1 MHLRIATN
9 LRRRIPFLVLLC
21 RYAAP
26 KRKKSGTFLA
36 LALATFSSC
45 AMSATAQT
53 SPSPPLDLESRANS
67 EYGSL
72 FQLYRYLHANPELSF
87 HEAKT
92 SERLQQELRS
102 VGFEVTG
109 NFGGHGL
116 VGVLRNGTGPTVM
129 IRTDL
134 DALPVTEQTGLE
146 YASRVKTKD
155 DQGNEV
161 GVMHACGHDI
171 HMTCFVGTARLLS
184 QLKDQWRGTVIM
196 IGQPAE
202 ERGSGAKAMLA
213 AGLFQKFPK
222 PDYVLAL
229 HDAANLESGRVGVTE
244 GPALAGTTSVDLTV
258 RGISGH
264 GAWSYTTKDPI
275 VLAAQI
281 VLGLQTIVSRE
292 MRAIDPAVVTVGS
305 VHGGTK
311 HNIIPDEVQ
320 LQLTIRF
327 FSEAIRSQLLV
338 SIERIARGMAQAAGV
353 PPGREP
359 IIKVR
364 EDESIGPTVNHPEFT
379 RRVRSAMAGTLG
391 KNNVVATE
399 PVMGGEDFGYFGRTA
414 ESIPICMFWLG
425 AVTREK
431 IEESQRPG
439 GKPLPSLHSNVYAP
453 ATELTIKTGVK
464 AMTAAALDLLGR
476 K

>member
-1 MHLRIATN
+1 MIGRHAGRERKQTKTLLA
-9 LRRRIPFLVLLC
+9 LVL
-21 RYAAP
+21 AAL
-26 KRKKSGTFLA
+26 GFG
-36 LALATFSSC
+36 
-45 AMSATAQT
+45 AMSAAAQT
-53 SPSPPLDLESRANS
+53 STPLDVESRANK

-72 FQLYRYLHANPELSF
+72 FQLYRHLHSNPELSF
-87 HEAKT
+87 HESKT

-109 NFGGHGL
+109 NFGGYGL
-116 VGVLRNGTGPTVM
+116 VGVLRNGAGPTVM

-134 DALPVTEQTGLE
+134 DGLPVTEQTGLE
-146 YASRVKTKD
+146 YASQVKTRD

-161 GVMHACGHDI
+161 GVMHACGHDV

-184 QLKDQWRGTVIM
+184 QLKDRWRGTVIM

-202 ERGSGAKAMLA
+202 ERVNGAKAMLD

-229 HDAANLESGRVGVTE
+229 HDAAALEAGKVGVIE
-244 GPALAGTTSVDLTV
+244 GPALAGASSVDLTI

-281 VLGLQTIVSRE
+281 ILGLQTIVSRE

-305 VHGGTK
+305 IHGGTK

-327 FSEAIRSQLLV
+327 FSEAVRSQLLAG
-338 SIERIARGMAQAAGV
+338 IERIAKGMAQAAGV

-359 IIKVR
+359 IVR
-364 EDESIGPTVNHPEFT
+364 EVESVGPTVNHPELT
-379 RRVRSAMAGTLG
+379 RRVGSAMAGILG
-391 KNNVVATE
+391 KNNVVPTE

-414 ESIPICMFWLG
+414 ENIPICMFWLG
-425 AVTREK
+425 AVSREK
-431 IEESQRPG
+431 IEESRKPG

-453 ATELTIKTGVK
+453 APEPAIKTGVK
-464 AMTAAALDLLGR
+464 AMTAAVLDLLG
-476 K
+476 KK

>member
-1 MHLRIATN
+1 MHSPTTTI
-9 LRRRIPFLVLLC
+9 LRRSAPFLSLIG
-21 RYAAP
+21 RHDARG
-26 KRKKSGTFLA
+26 RKQSRTFLA
-36 LALATFSSC
+36 LALATLFSV
-45 AMSATAQT
+45 AMSSAAQT
-53 SPSPPLDLESRANS
+53 TAPLDLESRANS
-67 EYGSL
+67 EYASL
-72 FQLYRYLHANPELSF
+72 LQLYRHLHANPELSF
-87 HEAKT
+87 HESKT
-92 SERLQQELRS
+92 SERLQQELRR

-109 NFGGHGL
+109 GVGGYGL
-116 VGVLRNGTGPTVM
+116 VGVLRNGAGPTVM

-146 YASRVKTKD
+146 YASQVKTRD

-202 ERGSGAKAMLA
+202 ERGGGAKAMLA

-229 HDAANLESGRVGVTE
+229 HDAANLEAGRVGVTE
-244 GPALAGTTSVDLTV
+244 GPALAGTSSVDLTV

-281 VLGLQTIVSRE
+281 ILGLQTIVSRE

-305 VHGGTK
+305 IHGGTK

-327 FSEAIRSQLLV
+327 FSEAIRTQLLAG
-338 SIERIARGMAQAAGV
+338 IERIAKGMAQAAGV

-359 IIKVR
+359 IVKVR
-364 EDESIGPTVNHPEFT
+364 EAESIGPTVNHPELT
-379 RRVRSAMAGTLG
+379 RRVSSAMARTLG
-391 KNNVVATE
+391 KSNVVTTE
-399 PVMGGEDFGYFGRTA
+399 PVMGGEDFGYFGQTA

-431 IEESQRPG
+431 IEESQKPG

-453 ATELTIKTGVK
+453 TPEPTIKTGMK
-464 AMTAAALDLLGR
+464 AMTAAALDLLE
-476 K
+476 KK

>member
-1 MHLRIATN
+1 MFSTTTIFRLLSCFSR
-9 LRRRIPFLVLLC
+9 VLGSC
-21 RYAAP
+21 CQ
-26 KRKKSGTFLA
+26 RKQAKTVLA
-36 LALATFSSC
+36 GLLAVLSS
-45 AMSATAQT
+45 SAIVAVAQT
-53 SPSPPLDLESRANS
+53 SALPEVESRADR
-67 EYGSL
+67 EYGNL
-72 FQLYRYLHANPELSF
+72 FQLYRHLHANPELSF
-87 HEAKT
+87 HESKT

-109 NFGGHGL
+109 NFGGYGL

-171 HMTCFVGTARLLS
+171 HMTCFIGTARLLS
-184 QLKDQWRGTVIM
+184 QLKDRWRGTVIM

-202 ERGSGAKAMLA
+202 ERGGGANAMLA

-229 HDAANLESGRVGVTE
+229 HDAADLEAGRVGLTE
-244 GPALAGTTSVDLTV
+244 GPALAGSSSVDLTV

-281 VLGLQTIVSRE
+281 ILGLQTIVSRE
-292 MRAIDPAVVTVGS
+292 MRAIDPAVVNVGS
-305 VHGGTK
+305 IHGGTK
-311 HNIIPDEVQ
+311 HNIIPDQVQ

-327 FSEAIRSQLLV
+327 FSEAIRSQLLASV
-338 SIERIARGMAQAAGV
+338 ERIAKGMAQAAGV

-359 IIKVR
+359 IVTVR
-364 EDESIGPTVNHPEFT
+364 EGESIGPTVNHPELT
-379 RRVRSAMAGTLG
+379 RRVSSAMARTLG
-391 KNNVVATE
+391 TINVVKTE

-431 IEESQRPG
+431 IEESQKPG
-439 GKPLPSLHSNVYAP
+439 GKPLPSLHSNLYAP
-453 ATELTIKTGVK
+453 APETTIKTGVK

>member
-1 MHLRIATN
+1 MIGRCYGRNQARTLPA
-9 LRRRIPFLVLLC
+9 LVL
-21 RYAAP
+21 
-26 KRKKSGTFLA
+26 A
-36 LALATFSSC
+36 LIAWG

-53 SPSPPLDLESRANS
+53 TTSLNLESRANS
-67 EYGSL
+67 EYPSL
-72 FQLYRYLHANPELSF
+72 LQLYRHLHINPELSF
-87 HEAKT
+87 HESKT

-109 NFGGHGL
+109 NFGGYGL
-116 VGVLRNGTGPTVM
+116 VGVLKNGAGPTVM

-146 YASRVKTKD
+146 YASQVKTKD
-155 DQGNEV
+155 DKGNEV

-184 QLKDQWRGTVIM
+184 QLKDRWRGTVIM

-202 ERGSGAKAMLA
+202 ERGGGAKAMLD

-229 HDAANLESGRVGVTE
+229 HDAANLEAGKIGVTE
-244 GPALAGTTSVDLTV
+244 GPALAGTSSVDLTI

-281 VLGLQTIVSRE
+281 ILGLQTIVSRE

-305 VHGGTK
+305 IHGGTK

-327 FSEAIRSQLLV
+327 FSEAIRSQLLAG
-338 SIERIARGMAQAAGV
+338 IERIAKGMAQAAGV

-359 IIKVR
+359 IMHVR
-364 EDESIGPTVNHPEFT
+364 EEESIGPTVNHPELT
-379 RRVRSAMAGTLG
+379 RRVGSAIAGILG
-391 KNNVVATE
+391 KSNIVPTE
-399 PVMGGEDFGYFGRTA
+399 PVMGGEDFGYFGRA
-414 ESIPICMFWLG
+414 EGNIPICMFWLG
-425 AVTREK
+425 AVSRER
-431 IEESQRPG
+431 IEESQKPG
-439 GKPLPSLHSNVYAP
+439 GKPLPSLHSNLYAP
-453 ATELTIKTGVK
+453 IPEPTIKTGVK
-464 AMTAAALDLLGR
+464 AMTAAVMDLLG
-476 K
+476 KK

>member
-1 MHLRIATN
+1 MHSTTTTFQLPVR
-9 LRRRIPFLVLLC
+9 FLPMIG
-21 RYAAP
+21 RYAARER
-26 KRKKSGTFLA
+26 KRAKTFLA
-36 LALATFSSC
+36 LVVAALSSV
-45 AMSATAQT
+45 AMSAAAQT
-53 SPSPPLDLESRANS
+53 STPLDVESRANS

-72 FQLYRYLHANPELSF
+72 FQLYRDLHANPELSF
-87 HEAKT
+87 HESKT

-109 NFGGHGL
+109 SFGGHGL

-146 YASRVKTKD
+146 YASQVRTKD

-171 HMTCFVGTARLLS
+171 HMTSFIGTARLLS
-184 QLKDQWRGTVIM
+184 QLKDRWRGTVIM

-229 HDAANLESGRVGVTE
+229 HDAATLEAGKVGVVE
-244 GPALAGTTSVDLTV
+244 GPALAGTSSVDLTI

-275 VLAAQI
+275 VLAAQTI
-281 VLGLQTIVSRE
+281 LGLQTIVSRE

-305 VHGGTK
+305 IHGGTK

-327 FSEAIRSQLLV
+327 FSDAIRSQLLAG
-338 SIERIARGMAQAAGV
+338 IDRIAKGMAQAAGV
-353 PPGREP
+353 PPEREP
-359 IIKVR
+359 IVKVR
-364 EDESIGPTVNHPEFT
+364 EAESIGPTVNHPELT
-379 RRVRSAMAGTLG
+379 RRVSSAMAGVLG
-391 KNNVVATE
+391 KNNVVPSE

-414 ESIPICMFWLG
+414 EKVPICMFWLG
-425 AVTREK
+425 AVSREK
-431 IEESQRPG
+431 IEESQKPG
-439 GKPLPSLHSNVYAP
+439 GKPLPSLHSSVYAP
-453 ATELTIKTGVK
+453 APEPSIKTGVK
-464 AMTAAALDLLGR
+464 AMTAAVLDLLA
-476 K
+476 KK

>member
-1 MHLRIATN
+1 MLSTTTIFRQ
-9 LRRRIPFLVLLC
+9 LSYFSRVLGSC
-21 RYAAP
+21 CQ
-26 KRKKSGTFLA
+26 RKQAKTVLA
-36 LALATFSSC
+36 LLLAALSSG
-45 AMSATAQT
+45 AIVAVAQT
-53 SPSPPLDLESRANS
+53 SVLPEVESRANS
-67 EYGSL
+67 EYGNL
-72 FQLYRYLHANPELSF
+72 FQLYRHLHANPELSF
-87 HEAKT
+87 HESKT

-109 NFGGHGL
+109 NFGGYGL
-116 VGVLRNGTGPTVM
+116 VGVLKNGTGPTVM

-146 YASRVKTKD
+146 YASRVKVKD

-184 QLKDQWRGTVIM
+184 QLKDRWKGTVIM

-202 ERGSGAKAMLA
+202 ERGGGAKAMLA

-229 HDAANLESGRVGVTE
+229 HDAANLEAGRVGVTE
-244 GPALAGTTSVDLTV
+244 GPALAGTSSVDLTV

-275 VLAAQI
+275 VLSAQI
-281 VLGLQTIVSRE
+281 ILGLQTIVSRE
-292 MRAIDPAVVTVGS
+292 IRATDPAVVTVGS
-305 VHGGTK
+305 IHGGTK

-327 FSEAIRSQLLV
+327 FSDAVRSQLLAG
-338 SIERIARGMAQAAGV
+338 IERIAKGMAQAAGV

-359 IIKVR
+359 TIKVR
-364 EDESIGPTVNHPEFT
+364 EEESIGPTVNHPELT
-379 RRVRSAMAGTLG
+379 RRVGSTIAGVLG
-391 KNNVVATE
+391 KNSIVPTE
-399 PVMGGEDFGYFGRTA
+399 PVMGGEDFGYFARTA
-414 ESIPICMFWLG
+414 ERIPSCMFWLG
-425 AVTREK
+425 AVTRET
-431 IEESQRPG
+431 IEESQKPG
-439 GKPLPSLHSNVYAP
+439 GKPLPSLHSNLYAP
-453 ATELTIKTGVK
+453 APEVTIKTGVK
-464 AMTAAALDLLGR
+464 AMTSAALELLG
-476 K
+476 KK

>member
-1 MHLRIATN
+1 MLSTTTIFRQLSYFSH
-9 LRRRIPFLVLLC
+9 VLGNCCQRKQAKTVLALLL
-21 RYAAP
+21 AAP
-26 KRKKSGTFLA
+26 ASGTTIA
-36 LALATFSSC
+36 V
-45 AMSATAQT
+45 AQT
-53 SPSPPLDLESRANS
+53 SALPEVESRADR
-67 EYGSL
+67 EYGNL
-72 FQLYRYLHANPELSF
+72 FQLYRHLHANPELSF
-87 HEAKT
+87 HESKT

-109 NFGGHGL
+109 NFGGYGL

-146 YASRVKTKD
+146 YASQVKTKD

-171 HMTCFVGTARLLS
+171 HMTCFIGTARLLS
-184 QLKDQWRGTVIM
+184 QLKDRWRGTVIM

-202 ERGSGAKAMLA
+202 ERGGGANAMLA

-229 HDAANLESGRVGVTE
+229 HDAADLEAGRVGLTE
-244 GPALAGTTSVDLTV
+244 GPALAGSSSVDLTV

-281 VLGLQTIVSRE
+281 ILGLQTIVSRE
-292 MRAIDPAVVTVGS
+292 MRAIDPAVVNVGS
-305 VHGGTK
+305 IHGGTK
-311 HNIIPDEVQ
+311 HNIIPDQVQ

-327 FSEAIRSQLLV
+327 FSEAIRSQLLASV
-338 SIERIARGMAQAAGV
+338 ERIAKGMAQAAGV

-359 IIKVR
+359 IVTVR
-364 EDESIGPTVNHPEFT
+364 EGESIGPTVNHPELT
-379 RRVRSAMAGTLG
+379 RRVSSAMARTLG
-391 KNNVVATE
+391 TINVVKTE

-431 IEESQRPG
+431 IEESQKPG
-439 GKPLPSLHSNVYAP
+439 GKPLASLHSNVYAP
-453 ATELTIKTGVK
+453 TPEPTIKTGVK
-464 AMTAAALDLLGR
+464 AMTAAALDLLE
-476 K
+476 KK

>member
-1 MHLRIATN
+1 MHITTPIRQLDRCSPMIGRYAGRERKQAKP
-9 LRRRIPFLVLLC
+9 LLALVL
-21 RYAAP
+21 AAL
-26 KRKKSGTFLA
+26 GFGV
-36 LALATFSSC
+36 
-45 AMSATAQT
+45 MSAAAQT
-53 SPSPPLDLESRANS
+53 STPPDVESRANK
-67 EYGSL
+67 EYENL
-72 FQLYRYLHANPELSF
+72 FQLYRHLHANPELSF
-87 HEAKT
+87 HESKT

-109 NFGGHGL
+109 NFGGYGL
-116 VGVLRNGTGPTVM
+116 VGVLKNGAGPTVM

-134 DALPVTEQTGLE
+134 DGLPVTEQTGLE
-146 YASRVKTKD
+146 YASKVKTRD
-155 DQGNEV
+155 DQGNDV
-161 GVMHACGHDI
+161 GVMHACGHDV

-184 QLKDQWRGTVIM
+184 QLKDRWRGTVIM

-229 HDAANLESGRVGVTE
+229 HDAAALEAGKVGVIE
-244 GPALAGTTSVDLTV
+244 GPALAGTSSVDLTI

-281 VLGLQTIVSRE
+281 ILGLQTIVSRE

-305 VHGGTK
+305 IHGGTK

-327 FSEAIRSQLLV
+327 FSEAIRSQLV
-338 SIERIARGMAQAAGV
+338 AGIERITKGMAQAAGV

-359 IIKVR
+359 IVR
-364 EDESIGPTVNHPEFT
+364 EAESIGPTVNHPELT
-379 RRVRSAMAGTLG
+379 RRVGSAMAGILG
-391 KNNVVATE
+391 KNNVVPSE

-414 ESIPICMFWLG
+414 ENIPICMFWLG
-425 AVTREK
+425 AASREK
-431 IEESQRPG
+431 IEESQKPG
-439 GKPLPSLHSNVYAP
+439 GKALPSLHSNVYAP
-453 ATELTIKTGVK
+453 APEPAIKTGVK
-464 AMTAAALDLLGR
+464 AMTAAVLDLLG
-476 K
+476 KN

>member
-1 MHLRIATN
+1 MLLTTTIFRQ
-9 LRRRIPFLVLLC
+9 LSYFSRVLGSCCQRKQAKTVLALLL
-21 RYAAP
+21 AAP
-26 KRKKSGTFLA
+26 SSGTTIA
-36 LALATFSSC
+36 V
-45 AMSATAQT
+45 AQT
-53 SPSPPLDLESRANS
+53 SALPEVESRADR
-67 EYGSL
+67 EYGNL
-72 FQLYRYLHANPELSF
+72 FQLYRHLHANPELSF
-87 HEAKT
+87 HESKT

-109 NFGGHGL
+109 NFGGYGL

-146 YASRVKTKD
+146 YASQVKTKD

-171 HMTCFVGTARLLS
+171 HMTCFVGTARLLGK
-184 QLKDQWRGTVIM
+184 LKDQWRGTVIM

-202 ERGSGAKAMLA
+202 ERGGGANAMLA

-229 HDAANLESGRVGVTE
+229 HDAADLEAGRVGLTE
-244 GPALAGTTSVDLTV
+244 GPALAGSSSVDLTV

-281 VLGLQTIVSRE
+281 ILGLQTIVSRE
-292 MRAIDPAVVTVGS
+292 MRAIDPAVVNVGS
-305 VHGGTK
+305 IHGGTK
-311 HNIIPDEVQ
+311 HNIIPDQVQ

-327 FSEAIRSQLLV
+327 FSEAIRSQLLASV
-338 SIERIARGMAQAAGV
+338 ERIAKGMAQAAGV

-359 IIKVR
+359 IVTVR
-364 EDESIGPTVNHPEFT
+364 EGESIGPTVNHPELT
-379 RRVRSAMAGTLG
+379 RRVSSAMARTLG
-391 KNNVVATE
+391 TINVVKTE
-399 PVMGGEDFGYFGRTA
+399 PVMGGEDFGYFGRTV
-414 ESIPICMFWLG
+414 ESVPICMFWLG
-425 AVTREK
+425 AMTREK
-431 IEESQRPG
+431 IEESQKPG
-439 GKPLPSLHSNVYAP
+439 GKPLPSLHSNLYAP
-453 ATELTIKTGVK
+453 EPETTIKTGVK
-464 AMTAAALDLLGR
+464 AMTAAALDLLG
-476 K
+476 KK

>member
-1 MHLRIATN
+1 MLLMTTIFRQPVLFSVSQFSR
-9 LRRRIPFLVLLC
+9 LRRWAAAKRCHVSVL
-21 RYAAP
+21 AAL
-26 KRKKSGTFLA
+26 SLG
-36 LALATFSSC
+36 
-45 AMSATAQT
+45 AMSAAAQT
-53 SPSPPLDLESRANS
+53 PLAPDLESRVQR
-67 EYGSL
+67 EYESL
-72 FQLYRYLHANPELSF
+72 FQLYRHLHANPELSF
-87 HEAKT
+87 HEAQT
-92 SERLQQELRS
+92 SARLQQELRS
-102 VGFEVTG
+102 LGFEVTG

-116 VGVLRNGTGPTVM
+116 VGVLKNGAGPVVM

-146 YASRVKTKD
+146 YASRVKSKD

-161 GVMHACGHDI
+161 GVMHACGHDL

-229 HDAANLESGRVGVTE
+229 HDDATQEAGKVGVIE
-244 GPALAGTTSVDLTV
+244 GPALAGTSSVDLTI
-258 RGISGH
+258 RGVSGH
-264 GAWSYTTKDPI
+264 GAFSYATKDPI
-275 VLAAQI
+275 VLAAQTI
-281 VLGLQTIVSRE
+281 LGLQTIVSRE

-305 VHGGTK
+305 IHGGTK

-327 FSEAIRSQLLV
+327 FSEAIRNQLV
-338 SIERIARGMAQAAGV
+338 AGIERIARGMAQAAGV
-353 PPGREP
+353 PAGREP
-359 IIKVR
+359 VVKVR
-364 EDESIGPTVNHPEFT
+364 EGESIGPTVNHPELT
-379 RRVRSAMAGTLG
+379 RRVGSAMARTLG
-391 KNNVVATE
+391 KDNVVPRE

-414 ESIPICMFWLG
+414 DTIPICMFWLG
-425 AVTREK
+425 AVSREK
-431 IEESQRPG
+431 IEESQKPG

-453 ATELTIKTGVK
+453 APEPAIKTGVK
-464 AMTAAALDLLGR
+464 AMTAAALDLLG
-476 K
+476 KK

>member
-1 MHLRIATN
+1 MPGLQRLTKILPDRVRPEDSAMLATTTIFRQ
-9 LRRRIPFLVLLC
+9 LSYFSRALSSCCKRKQARAVLPFLL
-21 RYAAP
+21 AALS
-26 KRKKSGTFLA
+26 SGMTIA
-36 LALATFSSC
+36 V
-45 AMSATAQT
+45 AQT
-53 SPSPPLDLESRANS
+53 PALLELESRANS
-67 EYGSL
+67 EYANL
-72 FQLYRYLHANPELSF
+72 FLLYRHLHANPELSF
-87 HEAKT
+87 HESKT

-109 NFGGHGL
+109 NFGGYGF
-116 VGVLRNGTGPTVM
+116 VGVLRDGSGPTVE

-146 YASRVKTKD
+146 YASQVKTKD
-155 DQGNEV
+155 DEGNEV

-171 HMTCFVGTARLLS
+171 HMTCFVGTARVLS
-184 QLKDQWRGTVIM
+184 QLKDQWGGTVIM

-202 ERGSGAKAMLA
+202 ERGGGAKAMLD

-229 HDAANLESGRVGVTE
+229 HDAANLEAGRVGVTE
-244 GPALAGTTSVDLTV
+244 GPALAGTSSVDLTV

-281 VLGLQTIVSRE
+281 ILGLQTIVSRE

-305 VHGGTK
+305 IHGGTK

-327 FSEAIRSQLLV
+327 FSEAIRTQLLAG
-338 SIERIARGMAQAAGV
+338 IERIAKGMAQAAGV

-364 EDESIGPTVNHPEFT
+364 EAESIGPTVNPPELT
-379 RRVRSAMAGTLG
+379 RRVSSAMARTLG
-391 KNNVVATE
+391 KNNGGPTE
-399 PVMGGEDFGYFGRTA
+399 TV
-414 ESIPICMFWLG
+414 
-425 AVTREK
+425 
-431 IEESQRPG
+431 
-439 GKPLPSLHSNVYAP
+439 
-453 ATELTIKTGVK
+453 
-464 AMTAAALDLLGR
+464 
-476 K
+476 